1 MEQLKKKLSASLTAN
16 PDVMILKSDA
26 WQLPVS
32 VNEVSYGRLKRLKM
46 DILMKMLLFAFQET
60 DIRRAAALAD
70 MLAVEELFISDLIHK
85 MKSTGLIALGK
96 KGYVL
101 TSKGFDYLEKGIFEE
116 ELDDGQAIIAFSESH
131 GDYRLAEMDG
141 QSEAADLPLFRYAA
155 DGEPDSDRMYELL
168 SREMDAAEENFQLI
182 VSGIKEVTEKEAI
195 HIPCIE
201 FQLYDRK
208 QDLFFSRVWNTGSK
222 LWDEALEKAIE
233 ERELIEWRKAVEN
246 EETEK
251 TSVLQNG

>member
-1 MEQLKKKLSASLTAN
+1 MEGLKKKLSKSLAAN
-16 PDVMILKSDA
+16 PDVAILKSDV
-26 WQLPVS
+26 WQLPLKIY
-32 VNEVSYGRLKRLKM
+32 EVSYGRLKRLKM

-85 MKSTGLIALGK
+85 MKSSGLIALGK

-116 ELDDGQAIIAFSESH
+116 ELDDGQAMISFSESH
-131 GDYRLAEMDG
+131 GDYQLVEADG
-141 QSEAADLPLFRYAA
+141 QMEDAALPLFRYAA
-155 DGEPDSDRMYELL
+155 EGEPDADLIYELL
-168 SREMDAAEENFQLI
+168 SREMDAAEEDFQLI
-182 VSGIKEVTEKEAI
+182 VSGIKDMTEKEEI

-208 QDLFFSRVWNTGSK
+208 QDLFFSRVWHTGSK
-222 LWDEALEKAIE
+222 LWDETLEKAIE
-233 ERELIEWRKAVEN
+233 EKELPGWREAMEKAEA
-246 EETEK
+246 
-251 TSVLQNG
+251 LQ